1 MPPKIIKEVTQKVR
15 DNEVLAAKLQALR
28 DKHKGKLPG
37 DFSAA
42 DRNEWIELKMIEE
55 LS

>member
-1 MPPKIIKEVTQKVR
+1 MPRKEIEPKDPKHKDRV
-15 DNEVLAAKLQALR
+15 AKLQALR
-28 DKHKGKLPG
+28 EKHKGKLPG

-42 DRNEWIELKMIEE
+42 DRNEWIELKMMEE